1 MRGKERLIKVL
12 KRFFRKKEEVI
23 PEKVVILTDGENLY
37 FSLREL
43 GGLEISDFEE
53 FKKRLARGKEL
64 ARPPIYYRSVDI
76 TKPKYPEETLKTLKF
91 LSHLK
96 EKGFEIKK
104 RPLLK
109 GQRPQSEIDPWI
121 SDGIYRC
128 AIDDNIST
136 IILVSGDHHFLPALL
151 FAKEKGKKVKV
162 VSTAASLSAELKKVS
177 DEWID
182 LEKITKGI
190 TKKPEIEEKRE
201 QALGKLEKGEKINLS
216 DLKATP

>member
-1 MRGKERLIKVL
+1 MKGKERLIKIWRKFL
-12 KRFFRKKEEVI
+12 PKKE
-23 PEKVVILTDGENLY
+23 KVAISIDGENLW

-43 GGLEISDFEE
+43 GGLEISDFKE
-53 FKKRLARGKEL
+53 FKKRLAGGKEL
-64 ARPPIYYRSVDI
+64 AEPPTYYRSVDR
-76 TKPKYPEETLKTLKF
+76 KDAEQTLRTF
-91 LSHLK
+91 RFFSHL
-96 EKGFEIKK
+96 EKKGYRIKF

-162 VSTAASLSAELKKVS
+162 VSTAASLSAELKEVS

-190 TKKPEIEEKRE
+190 TRKSKIEQKRKK
-201 QALGKLEKGEKINLS
+201 ALEKLKEGKKIILS
-216 DLKATP
+216 DLKETHKR